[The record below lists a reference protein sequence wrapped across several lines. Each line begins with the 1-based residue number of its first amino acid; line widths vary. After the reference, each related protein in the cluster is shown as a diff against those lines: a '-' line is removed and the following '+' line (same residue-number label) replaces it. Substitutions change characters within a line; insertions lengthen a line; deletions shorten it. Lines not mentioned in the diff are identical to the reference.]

1 MAAEAD
7 VRNFQQLCLAAMVL
21 AFCAAAAADDVSA
34 ADPRPSA
41 ANTPLAA
48 YPLDLFADTRDRPL
62 FAPHRRSLAPPPP
75 SVQVVAPPPP
85 TPPPDIL
92 LLAIVSDGGVAQA
105 VVRTD
110 ESDKAIRARLGDAIA
125 GWTVTQIEP
134 RRVVLSIE
142 DRSVSFAL
150 FAGMNGKSTKSREPE
165 PASPDVQM
173 VTQRRTDR
181 RIGR

>member
-1 MAAEAD
+1 
-7 VRNFQQLCLAAMVL
+7 
-21 AFCAAAAADDVSA
+21 
-34 ADPRPSA
+34 
-41 ANTPLAA
+41 
-48 YPLDLFADTRDRPL
+48 
-62 FAPHRRSLAPPPP
+62 
-75 SVQVVAPPPP
+75 
-85 TPPPDIL
+85 
-92 LLAIVSDGGVAQA
+92 

-110 ESDKAIRARLGDAIA
+110 ESNKAIRARLGDEIS

-134 RRVVLSIE
+134 RLVQSIE

>member
-1 MAAEAD
+1 
-7 VRNFQQLCLAAMVL
+7 
-21 AFCAAAAADDVSA
+21 
-34 ADPRPSA
+34 
-41 ANTPLAA
+41 
-48 YPLDLFADTRDRPL
+48 
-62 FAPHRRSLAPPPP
+62 
-75 SVQVVAPPPP
+75 
-85 TPPPDIL
+85 
-92 LLAIVSDGGVAQA
+92 LAIVSAGGVGQA

-110 ESDKAIRARLGDAIA
+110 ESDKAIRARLGDEIA

-134 RRVVLSIE
+134 PRVVLSIE

-165 PASPDVQM
+165 AASPDVQN